1 MYAQRNKSSHAA
13 DCITSSTYTSIF
25 PEPAEA
31 INSHGFNVTPFTG
44 PTGQLTDEHPSSN
57 IPQREK

>member
-13 DCITSSTYTSIF
+13 DCITSSTYTNIF

-31 INSHGFNVTPFTG
+31 IHPHNVTPFTG